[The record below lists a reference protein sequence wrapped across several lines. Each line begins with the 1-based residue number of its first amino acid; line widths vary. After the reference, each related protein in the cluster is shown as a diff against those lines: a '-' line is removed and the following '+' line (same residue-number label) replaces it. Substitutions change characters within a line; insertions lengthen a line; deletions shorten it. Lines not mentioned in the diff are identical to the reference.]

1 MVQINFAKG
10 EVQCKIVY
18 YGPACAGKTA
28 NLHSIHE
35 LAPSHIRGALTSI
48 ATDTNR
54 TLFFDF
60 LPLNIGD
67 VAGIHTK
74 VQLYAVP
81 YKENQNSLRVLVLQG
96 VDGLVFVA
104 DSSKSHL
111 ENRNAL
117 TNLYDNLK
125 ALGRDPTSIPLVF
138 QWNKSDLPNVHA
150 PAEMN
155 QALNP
160 AGHPA
165 FSACATTG
173 TGVFATLKALT
184 QQVLLN
190 VSKAVAG
197 REAVDRVI
205 NATPQP
211 AAQPAARPAPQP
223 APQPVAQP
231 APRPAAQPAPAP
243 VPQPDPEPVPVPV
256 TAREPLPPLA
266 EADPEAEPEPD
277 WLVDSGA
284 SPLDVLTPPFV
295 DEPEPEALPPLDY
308 MPEPEPEPLRA
319 PAMEFD
325 EVDLPPEP
333 PPEEPE
339 APFTPPWRLK
349 HPESK
354 PAVMP
359 GSVPAKTDTREFGRT
374 TTSFDDRPL
383 PPPLPEPLPPQTQ
396 EVHAAPEEPWQ
407 DEQEEWP
414 VGEPPAAPE
423 ELDWGDTPRSGEPVR
438 ARKASAPYG
447 GDWSAIDAHGRRRV
461 THETRD
467 ARPVIDRRKRPRDAS
482 TKKRSND
489 LPLPNLI
496 TGSLV
501 ALACLIVTGFLV
513 HTLL

>member
-1 MVQINFAKG
+1 MVQINFAKS

-35 LAPSHIRGALTSI
+35 QAPSHIRGALTSI

-60 LPLNIGD
+60 LPLNIGN
-67 VAGIHTK
+67 VAGIRTK

-104 DSSKSHL
+104 DRSKSHL

-160 AGHPA
+160 TGHPA
-165 FSACATTG
+165 FPACATTG
-173 TGVFATLKALT
+173 MGVFATLKALT

-190 VSKAVAG
+190 VSRTVAG
-197 REAVDRVI
+197 REAVERVI
-205 NATPQP
+205 DATPQP
-211 AAQPAARPAPQP
+211 AARPVPQP
-223 APQPVAQP
+223 ARQPVPRPPAQP
-231 APRPAAQPAPAP
+231 EAAPAPA
-243 VPQPDPEPVPVPV
+243 PQPDPEPVPVPIA
-256 TAREPLPPLA
+256 AREPLPPLA
-266 EADPEAEPEPD
+266 EADSDPEPD

-295 DEPEPEALPPLDY
+295 DEPEPDALPPLNY
-308 MPEPEPEPLRA
+308 MVEPEPEPEPLRA

-325 EVDLPPEP
+325 DVELPPEP

-359 GSVPAKTDTREFGRT
+359 GSVPARLDTREFGRT

-383 PPPLPEPLPPQTQ
+383 PPPPPEPPPPQPEMIQ
-396 EVHAAPEEPWQ
+396 PAPEEPWQ

-423 ELDWGDTPRSGEPVR
+423 ELDWGDAPRIREPAR

-461 THETRD
+461 THELRD

-482 TKKRSND
+482 TKQRSND